1 VAPSH
6 QTGGFRRRWPSP
18 VESGRAFSAWSRRCW
33 LGLTA
38 TIRKAQQTIDS
49 SGAATILEA
58 KGRHD
63 PCVLP
68 RAVPMVALALTD
80 HLLRQQ
86 GQCSLWS
93 VGNSPADLL
102 VAPAGGWSRCRGQL
116 EGDSVVVGG
125 VTAAGALTA
134 AMVAAALAAPNRLT
148 AFAMRLA
155 TELPDF
161 AVRARRAGRGAAL
174 VACAALSSS
183 AAASPSAGAWAAGVG
198 RLAALP
204 LLTLLAAALEA
215 LALGA
220 AALVDEAL
228 VADALAAAALAGAVS
243 SAVLLAAADL
253 PRADRTLPAGL
264 STAAAGLDFAAG
276 RALAMDLAV
285 DFAVVADEV
294 AAALRELPGE
304 AGLAI
309 VWRRLLDLAAAV
321 DLPAAVGLAAAIG
334 LATAFGLAAAAGLTA
349 AVVAVPRAAALARLL
364 RPLGAAAAAERLR
377 WESTIAHSASVR
389 LAGLAPWASATLAAF
404 SMSAIRFAQEA
415 AKRLSEWDLAP
426 LSIRVSITPAAET
439 FLRRRL
445 KISF

>member
-1 VAPSH
+1 
-6 QTGGFRRRWPSP
+6 
-18 VESGRAFSAWSRRCW
+18 
-33 LGLTA
+33 
-38 TIRKAQQTIDS
+38 
-49 SGAATILEA
+49 
-58 KGRHD
+58 
-63 PCVLP
+63 
-68 RAVPMVALALTD
+68 MVALVLAD

-134 AMVAAALAAPNRLT
+134 AMVAAAVAAPNRLT

-161 AVRARRAGRGAAL
+161 AVRARRAGRGAAW
-174 VACAALSSS
+174 AAGAALSSATASLSTGAS
-183 AAASPSAGAWAAGVG
+183 AAAVG
-198 RLAALP
+198 PLAALAV
-204 LLTLLAAALEA
+204 LTLLAAALEA

-220 AALVDEAL
+220 DAL
-228 VADALAAAALAGAVS
+228 VAEALAPDALAGVVS
-243 SAVLLAAADL
+243 NAVLLAATDL
-253 PRADRTLPAGL
+253 PRTDRTLPAGL
-264 STAAAGLDFAAG
+264 STAAAGLDFAAD
-276 RALAMDLAV
+276 RALAVDLTV

-294 AAALRELPGE
+294 VADEVGAARRELPGE
-304 AGLAI
+304 AGLA
-309 VWRRLLDLAAAV
+309 VGWRRLLDLAAVAGLAAAV
-321 DLPAAVGLAAAIG
+321 DLAAGVAVGLAAA
-334 LATAFGLAAAAGLTA
+334 FSLAAAAGLTA
-349 AVVAVPRAAALARLL
+349 AAAVPRAAAFARLL

-377 WESTIAHSASVR
+377 WESTIAHSASLR

-404 SMSAIRFAQEA
+404 SMSAIRFFQEV
-415 AKRLSEWDLAP
+415 AKRLSECDLAP

>member
-1 VAPSH
+1 
-6 QTGGFRRRWPSP
+6 
-18 VESGRAFSAWSRRCW
+18 
-33 LGLTA
+33 
-38 TIRKAQQTIDS
+38 
-49 SGAATILEA
+49 
-58 KGRHD
+58 
-63 PCVLP
+63 
-68 RAVPMVALALTD
+68 MVALVLAD

-134 AMVAAALAAPNRLT
+134 AMVAAAVAAPNRLT

-161 AVRARRAGRGAAL
+161 AVRARRAGRGAAW
-174 VACAALSSS
+174 AAGAALSSATASLSTGAS
-183 AAASPSAGAWAAGVG
+183 AAAVG
-198 RLAALP
+198 PLAALAV
-204 LLTLLAAALEA
+204 LTLLAAALEA

-220 AALVDEAL
+220 DAL
-228 VADALAAAALAGAVS
+228 VAEALAPDALAGVVS
-243 SAVLLAAADL
+243 NAVLLAATDL
-253 PRADRTLPAGL
+253 PRTDRTLPAGL
-264 STAAAGLDFAAG
+264 STAAAGLDFAAD
-276 RALAMDLAV
+276 RALAVDLTV

-294 AAALRELPGE
+294 VADEVVADEVGAARRELPGE
-304 AGLAI
+304 AGLA
-309 VWRRLLDLAAAV
+309 VGWRRLLDLAAVAGLAAAV
-321 DLPAAVGLAAAIG
+321 DLAAGVAVGLAAA
-334 LATAFGLAAAAGLTA
+334 FSLAAAAGLTA
-349 AVVAVPRAAALARLL
+349 AAAVPRAAAFARLL
-364 RPLGAAAAAERLR
+364 RPVGAAAAAERLR
-377 WESTIAHSASVR
+377 WESTIAHSASLR

-404 SMSAIRFAQEA
+404 SMSAIRFFQEV
-415 AKRLSEWDLAP
+415 AKRLSECDLAP